1 MIVLLVDRK
10 KLCWFLA
17 VHVLWQVAGDDEL
30 KKRKMQQAAEASSV
44 AAENSRAALHL
55 LELRGQGGSPKRQR
69 QFMDR
74 IAGVLDRSQRLLTA
88 GLRVHEMADAEAP
101 EDGQS

>member
-10 KLCWFLA
+10 KLWFLA

-44 AAENSRAALHL
+44 AADNSRAALRL

-88 GLRVHEMADAEAP
+88 GLRVREMADAEAP